1 MLAVSDDL
9 QKDTW
14 EGVDK
19 RRPVDQPAV
28 RAFAR
33 AKLDLVL
40 AAGTTMLEVGAG
52 NGYFSITFQ
61 SAFEL
66 SCADFSAN
74 MLGINPLPNRRKI
87 VADAQRLPFRDDSFE
102 VAFCGNL
109 LHHFESPVT
118 AVKEMARVASRHVV
132 LVEPNALNPLMF
144 LFGALVK
151 EERGML
157 RFTPGYLRRLAGS
170 AGLGV
175 RRLVSQGAILP
186 NKTPAWALSFLK
198 AFDGVWPLGFYH
210 IAVLDI

>member
-1 MLAVSDDL
+1 MFASSYDL
-9 QKDTW
+9 QKDYW

-19 RRPVDQPAV
+19 RRSPDHPAV

-40 AAGTTMLEVGAG
+40 AALPPLPAGTTMLEVGAG

-74 MLGINPLPNRRKI
+74 VLRINPLSNHRKI
-87 VADAQRLPFRDDSFE
+87 VADAQRLPFRDGSFE

-109 LHHFESPVT
+109 LHHLETPAT
-118 AVKEMARVASRHVV
+118 AVQEMARVAARHVV

-144 LFGALVK
+144 LFGVLVK
-151 EERGML
+151 
-157 RFTPGYLRRLAGS
+157 
-170 AGLGV
+170 
-175 RRLVSQGAILP
+175 
-186 NKTPAWALSFLK
+186 
-198 AFDGVWPLGFYH
+198 
-210 IAVLDI
+210 